1 MKRVQLLYITKQNQ
15 GITYNNS
22 SVKKSLKSYV
32 VLAALFTTMLFSSC
46 TNLQNDNSSNL
57 KGDYETGFDYQ
68 EFVNPSVKY
77 RSFPFYSIN
86 DNLEPEEIKRQ
97 VRDFKNAGFGGFYL
111 HSRVGLLTEFLS
123 DDWWENIEA
132 AIDAANE
139 VGIEACFYD
148 EDKWPS
154 GYAGGIIPRMGE
166 EYRAKGLVRLALDT
180 KVPEGCVT
188 LKEDDQ
194 YRYIMYTAQ
203 MGNPKF
209 NGTSWVDLLNP
220 ETVKNFIDVS
230 YKPYIEKFT
239 EKTSHYTVNFF
250 ADEPHICARYF
261 DTNTPNLGI
270 LTYSPFVREKF
281 KTLYGYDI
289 IDKINLLFEEK
300 ENWREVRLQYWRT
313 VAQQFDESFTK
324 QIASYCAENGIKFT
338 GHFLGEE
345 SLKKIRNRIGNA
357 MLHYRDMQQ
366 PGMDHLGLSIS
377 KSIITAKSVSSVA
390 NQYGTPRRLT
400 EVFGISGQNMNF
412 EDRKWLTGW
421 QTILGIN
428 HICPHLTLYSLKGER
443 KRDYPPTFSYH
454 QPYWKHNKLIEDY
467 IARVSYATTV
477 GEYHPQILMIH
488 PLETAYA
495 KGDHDKDYTS
505 HLNTIFENL
514 QSAHFDYDLGDE
526 QIMADTAIIKG
537 HEINIGSMNYA
548 HVILPDMITIR
559 KSTLELLLNLANK
572 GGKIVNIGRFP
583 EFVDGNPNDT
593 DLKKLRNFSV
603 DIKPEEITTKLASVI
618 KPNVTI
624 TGEQSGKIWE
634 QLRKTKDGYVLQLA
648 NMSHT
653 DAIQFNLKSDFLK
666 NNPVLWNPSTIKC
679 FSLKTN
685 KDGSFTLEL
694 AASSNIWITT
704 DKLSKTAKIEGAYK
718 LPSQNTSLVELNKKW
733 DGKRLDPNAI
743 TLDFA
748 RYSTDNGETF
758 SKPEP
763 VIGIYKRLS
772 ENDYKGNLILDYPVQ
787 IRQIPKTCQLV
798 VEDPSI
804 FKSIEIN
811 NDQVLFNASKNY
823 YLDHKFSTSSV
834 SAYLKEGKNSIRF
847 NLEFL
852 PEEPE
857 SQSQLARLG
866 TEIESIYLTGDFA
879 VQGST
884 PSISMDTQ
892 RNNTGD
898 FQLRPVHGYESFTI
912 TQEKTHFTGNLTL
925 EGYPFYAGSFE
936 LSQDF
941 ELKSLDPDKKYYIN
955 LPNCESIVTQIEIN
969 DQLVGNLTWSPFK
982 ADITK
987 LIKQGTNQVKIT
999 LTNSLRNL
1007 LGPHHQQRGEL
1018 TRVGPFSFTGSGGFP
1033 DPRGESNWYDLR
1045 KTNEPMKLWTDTYY
1059 FIPFGFLEPV
1069 TISISK

>member
-1 MKRVQLLYITKQNQ
+1 MKRVQLNYLSAVNK
-15 GITYNNS
+15 TYAIILS
-22 SVKKSLKSYV
+22 KHYHLL
-32 VLAALFTTMLFSSC
+32 LALASLFSILILTSC
-46 TNLQNDNSSNL
+46 SNLQNKSSFNL
-57 KGDYETGFDYQ
+57 KGNYETEFNYQ

-86 DNLEPEEIKRQ
+86 DKLEPEEIKRQ

-123 DDWWENIEA
+123 DEWWENMEA

-209 NGTSWVDLLNP
+209 NGTSWVDLMNP
-220 ETVKNFIDVS
+220 ETVKIFIEVS
-230 YKPYIEKFT
+230 YKPYIEKYT
-239 EKTSHYTVNFF
+239 EKTSSYTVNFF

-281 KTLYGYDI
+281 KDLYGYDI
-289 IDKINLLFEEK
+289 IDKVNLLFEEK
-300 ENWREVRLQYWRT
+300 DNWREVRLQYWRA

-324 QIASYCAENGIKFT
+324 QIASYCAKNGIKFT

-428 HICPHLTLYSLKGER
+428 HICPHLTLYSLKGAR

-454 QPYWKHNKLIEDY
+454 QPYWQNNKQIEDY

-477 GEYHPQILMIH
+477 GEYNPQILLIH
-488 PLETAYA
+488 PLETAYV

-505 HLNTIFENL
+505 QLNTIFENL

-526 QIMADTAIIKG
+526 QIMADTATIMG
-537 HEINIGSMNYA
+537 SEINIGSMNYA

-559 KSTLELLLNLANK
+559 KSTLDLLLALAKK
-572 GGKIVNIGRFP
+572 GGKIVNIGKFP
-583 EFVDGNPNDT
+583 DYVDGNSDT
-593 DLKKLRNFSV
+593 KDLQKLRDLAV
-603 DIKPEEITTKLASVI
+603 DIQPEEITTKLASVI
-618 KPNVTI
+618 KPKVTI

-634 QLRKTKDGYVLQLA
+634 QLRKTKKGNVLQLA

-653 DAIQFNLKSDFLK
+653 KAIQFNLKSDYLK
-666 NNPVLWNPSTIKC
+666 INPVLWNPSTVKC
-679 FSLKTN
+679 YSLN
-685 KDGSFTLEL
+685 PNNDGSFTIEL
-694 AASSNIWITT
+694 AASSNVWITT
-704 DKLSKTAKIEGAYK
+704 DKLSKDAQVEAVYK
-718 LPSQNTSLVELNKKW
+718 LPSQNTTLVELNKKW
-733 DGKRLDPNAI
+733 EGKRLDPNAI

-748 RYSTDNGETF
+748 RYSTDNGKTF
-758 SKPEP
+758 SDSEP

-772 ENDYKGNLILDYPVQ
+772 DKDYNGNLILDYPVQ
-787 IRQIPKTCQLV
+787 IRQIPENCKLV

-804 FKSIEIN
+804 FKSISIN
-811 NDQVLFNASKNY
+811 KKQITFSSNEDY
-823 YLDHKFSTSSV
+823 YLDHSFSTC
-834 SAYLKEGKNSIRF
+834 SATEYLKEGKNTIRF
-847 NLEFL
+847 NLDFH
-852 PEEPE
+852 PENPE
-857 SQSQLARLG
+857 SQSQLNRYG

-892 RNNTGD
+892 RNKTGD
-898 FQLRPVHGYESFTI
+898 FQLRPVNGYKSFTI
-912 TQEKTHFTGNLTL
+912 TNEKTLFTGNLTL
-925 EGYPFYAGSFE
+925 EGYPFYAGRFE
-936 LSQDF
+936 LTQDF
-941 ELKSLDPDKKYYIN
+941 TLESINSDKEYYIN
-955 LPNCESIVTQIEIN
+955 FPNCESIVTKIEIN
-969 DQLVGNLTWSPFK
+969 GQEVGTLTWSPFK
-982 ADITK
+982 ADITSLLK
-987 LIKQGTNQVKIT
+987 KGTNTVKIT

-1033 DPRGESNWYDLR
+1033 DPRGENNWYDLR
-1045 KTNEPMKLWTDTYY
+1045 ITNEPMKLWTDTYY
-1059 FIPFGFLEPV
+1059 FIPYGFLEPV
-1069 TISISK
+1069 TVSISK